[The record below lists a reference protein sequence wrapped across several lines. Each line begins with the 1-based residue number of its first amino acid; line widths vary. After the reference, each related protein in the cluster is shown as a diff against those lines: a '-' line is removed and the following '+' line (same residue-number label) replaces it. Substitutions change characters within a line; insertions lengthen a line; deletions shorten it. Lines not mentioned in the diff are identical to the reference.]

1 MISYSRSRTFLQLA
15 CTLFLLIGVFLP
27 ASADSTVEYEDA
39 CTAGSLPLRWIRSI
53 EDQDWNAMA
62 SLLDTGASY
71 VDPTM
76 AHFNREPVELI
87 GRKSIVDF
95 WRTSSQESSSQDI
108 RYELKRCFTSG
119 GLAVLTLE
127 LSISV
132 SGALWNVA
140 KDRIDLHGYQTMAS
154 P

>member
-1 MISYSRSRTFLQLA
+1 
-15 CTLFLLIGVFLP
+15 
-27 ASADSTVEYEDA
+27 
-39 CTAGSLPLRWIRSI
+39 
-53 EDQDWNAMA
+53 MA

-132 SGALWNVA
+132 SGAFWNVA
-140 KDRIDLHGYQTMAS
+140 KDRIDLHGYQTTVLGIEGAVVTS
-154 P
+154 VIDYVDYAGVESYVDQLRAQYGNAP